1 MRERVKGVSERE
13 RGRVYCKYRVHL
25 YSYYMCYL
33 LLHARIAFTP
43 YTGTLSAPEVGGR
56 EGGKKGLVGKR
67 GE

>member
-1 MRERVKGVSERE
+1 MSERE

-25 YSYYMCYL
+25 YTCSYYMCYL